1 MKDTLLMKNYRL
13 IIIIAV
19 LSAAIARVYA
29 GPVREMPSETLDTV
43 YVDAHGCSAPGRYM
57 WVPDS
62 LAGDLER
69 VMRGRSEIV
78 PRVPEPEND
87 LVIVDGDTVSQIIK
101 SRNLGRFDRGLFNYL
116 FIPKGRWQLGVTASY
131 GKFKTEDLDIL
142 SLVSNLDLDISSF
155 AIRPYVSYFI
165 RNNLSAG
172 MRFGY
177 TNSKARVHS
186 LDVDF
191 DEDLNFS
198 LDNVYY
204 NNESYTAAFFTRQY
218 YGLGRQGRFG
228 VFNEMELAFSSGNA
242 DFHRAYDGKPKT
254 THSTYMS
261 ASLNFSP
268 GLCVFI
274 MDNVSFNI
282 SLGVF
287 GFKLRNEKQR
297 TSMDNPED
305 AELYPDETG
314 SRFTS
319 GANFRFNIFN
329 INFGLGIHL

>member
-1 MKDTLLMKNYRL
+1 MKKYLISLLFT
-13 IIIIAV
+13 AW
-19 LSAAIARVYA
+19 AAIFTAHA
-29 GPVREMPSETLDTV
+29 AQPETQSRAAALDTV
-43 YVDAHGCSAPGRYM
+43 YIDAPAKPERGSYI

-62 LAGDLER
+62 MSRDVRNLL
-69 VMRGRSEIV
+69 RGRVETIEKV
-78 PRVPEPEND
+78 PAPERD
-87 LVIVDGDTVSQIIK
+87 LVVVNGDTISQVLK
-101 SRNLGRFDRGLFNYL
+101 DRNLGRYDRGLSNFL
-116 FIPKGRWQLGVTASY
+116 FIPKGAWQFGITASY
-131 GKFKTEDLDIL
+131 GKFKTEDLQMLD
-142 SLVSNLDLDISSF
+142 LVSDLDLDISAFS
-155 AIRPYVSYFI
+155 IKPYVSYFI
-165 RNNLSAG
+165 RHNLSVG

-177 TNSKARVHS
+177 TNSKANIHS

-204 NNESYTAAFFTRQY
+204 NNESYTAAVFVRQY

-228 VFNEMELAFSSGNA
+228 IFNEMELAFSSGNA
-242 DFHRAYDGKPKT
+242 DFHRTYDSRPKT
-254 THSTYMS
+254 THSTYMD
-261 ASLNFSP
+261 ARLNFSP

-287 GFKLRNEKQR
+287 GFYLRNEKQR
-297 TSMDNPED
+297 TAMDSPED

-329 INFGLGIHL
+329 INFGLGIHF